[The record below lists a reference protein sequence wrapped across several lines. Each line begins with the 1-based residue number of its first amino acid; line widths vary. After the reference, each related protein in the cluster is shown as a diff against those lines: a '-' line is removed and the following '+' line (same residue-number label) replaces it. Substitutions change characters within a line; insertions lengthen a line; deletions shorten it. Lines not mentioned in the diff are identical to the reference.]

1 MRRQIVLILAVTA
14 FAAQALAQ
22 QVTVPGI
29 PQQMPITSASVPQAA
44 QPAVSPQVAPSPPSE
59 KPERLTLVPV
69 NAKDAKTAKKVKKKK
84 AVKKV
89 GAVDED
95 APQSRDELVEG
106 LRSEINALRDHRVV
120 DSSIKESTQRPT
132 NSPQVEIKTVYNYS
146 PGANYVLHAGVNRV
160 TDIELQAGENLTGPV
175 IAGDTVRWVV
185 AKAISGSG
193 ENATTHVLVKP
204 VQANLETNFIITTD
218 RHVYHVSAKSTN
230 KNYMPVMTWNYPH
243 EEAAKMEAMR
253 REEQRLDDLKAAPAV
268 AAENLNFKYK
278 VKSDDDYSWTPVRVF
293 DDGSKTFIQMNPEMK
308 NTEAPALFIKDGDEL
323 NLVNYRVKGD
333 YYIVDRLFDV
343 AELRSGKDEKVV
355 VKKDKPWSWFGGSSS
370 SSHKQNDIPA
380 GIDTP

>member
-22 QVTVPGI
+22 QATVPGI
-29 PQQMPITSASVPQAA
+29 PQQMPITSASAPQAA

-59 KPERLTLVPV
+59 KPEKLTLVPV
-69 NAKDAKTAKKVKKKK
+69 NAKDAKTTNKAKKKK
-84 AVKKV
+84 PVKKV
-89 GAVDED
+89 EADED

-106 LRSEINALRDHRVV
+106 LKAEISALKDHRVV

-160 TDIELQAGENLTGPV
+160 TDIELQPGENMTGPV

-185 AKAISGSG
+185 AKAVSGSG
-193 ENATTHVLVKP
+193 ENATMHVLVKP
-204 VQANLETNFIITTD
+204 VQAGLETNFIITTD

-268 AAENLNFKYK
+268 AAESLNFKYK
-278 VKSDDDYSWTPVRVF
+278 VKPDDDYSWTPVRVF

-333 YYIVDRLFDV
+333 YYVIDRLFDV
-343 AELRSGKDEKVV
+343 AELRSGKEDRVV
-355 VKKDKPWSWFGGSSS
+355 IKKDKPWSWFGGSSS
-370 SSHKQNDIPA
+370 SSSKKNDIPA